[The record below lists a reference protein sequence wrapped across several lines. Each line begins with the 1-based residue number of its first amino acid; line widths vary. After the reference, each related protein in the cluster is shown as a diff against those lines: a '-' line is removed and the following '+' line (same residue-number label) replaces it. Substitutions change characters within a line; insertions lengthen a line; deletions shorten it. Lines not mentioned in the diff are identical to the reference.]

1 MKINNIQQDIKILL
15 GDLMSDNKDFEN
27 KVKLVINGNDIELNK
42 FTDDI
47 IKETIL
53 GLLKAIKTSE
63 YGVDEVKTVEISIDN
78 E

>member
-1 MKINNIQQDIKILL
+1 
-15 GDLMSDNKDFEN
+15 MSDDKDFEN
-27 KVKLVINGNDIELNK
+27 KVKLVINWNDIELNK

-63 YGVDEVKTVEISIDN
+63 YGVDEVKNVEISIDN

>member
-1 MKINNIQQDIKILL
+1 
-15 GDLMSDNKDFEN
+15 MSDDKDFEN
-27 KVKLVINGNDIELNK
+27 KVNLVINGKDIELNK

-63 YGVDEVKTVEISIDN
+63 YGVDEVRNVEISIDN

>member
-1 MKINNIQQDIKILL
+1 
-15 GDLMSDNKDFEN
+15 MSDNKDFEN

-42 FTDDI
+42 FSDDI

-63 YGVDEVKTVEISIDN
+63 YGVDEVRNVEISIDN

>member
-1 MKINNIQQDIKILL
+1 
-15 GDLMSDNKDFEN
+15 MSDCDKDFEN
-27 KVKLVINGNDIELNK
+27 NVTLKINGNDIELNK
-42 FTDDI
+42 FTDEI

-63 YGVDEVKTVEISIDN
+63 YGVDEVKDVEITIKN

>member
-1 MKINNIQQDIKILL
+1 
-15 GDLMSDNKDFEN
+15 MSDNKDFEN
-27 KVKLVINGNDIELNK
+27 KVSLVINGNDIELNK

-47 IKETIL
+47 IKETVL

-63 YGVDEVKTVEISIDN
+63 YGVDEIKNVDIYIKN

>member
-1 MKINNIQQDIKILL
+1 
-15 GDLMSDNKDFEN
+15 MSDNKDFEN

-53 GLLKAIKTSE
+53 GFLKAIKTSE
-63 YGVDEVKTVEISIDN
+63 YGVDEVRNVEISIDN

>member
-1 MKINNIQQDIKILL
+1 
-15 GDLMSDNKDFEN
+15 MSDNKDFEN

-47 IKETIL
+47 IRETIL

-63 YGVDEVKTVEISIDN
+63 YGVDEVKNVEISIDN

>member
-1 MKINNIQQDIKILL
+1 V
-15 GDLMSDNKDFEN
+15 SDNKDFEN
-27 KVKLVINGNDIELNK
+27 KVSLVINGNDIELNK

-63 YGVDEVKTVEISIDN
+63 YGVDEVRNVEISIDN

>member
-1 MKINNIQQDIKILL
+1 
-15 GDLMSDNKDFEN
+15 MSDNTDFEN
-27 KVKLVINGNDIELNK
+27 KVSLVINGNDIELNK

-47 IKETIL
+47 IKETVL

-63 YGVDEVKTVEISIDN
+63 YGVDEIKNVDIYINN

>member
-1 MKINNIQQDIKILL
+1 M
-15 GDLMSDNKDFEN
+15 GDNKDFEN
-27 KVKLVINGNDIELNK
+27 KVKLVLNGKDIELNK

-63 YGVDEVKTVEISIDN
+63 YGVDEVKNVEISIDN

>member
-1 MKINNIQQDIKILL
+1 
-15 GDLMSDNKDFEN
+15 MSDDKDFEN
-27 KVKLVINGNDIELNK
+27 KVKLAINGNDIELNK

-47 IKETIL
+47 IRETIL

-63 YGVDEVKTVEISIDN
+63 YGVDEVKKVEIAIDN

>member
-1 MKINNIQQDIKILL
+1 
-15 GDLMSDNKDFEN
+15 MSDNKDFEN

-42 FTDDI
+42 FTADI

>member
-1 MKINNIQQDIKILL
+1 
-15 GDLMSDNKDFEN
+15 MSDNKDFEN
-27 KVKLVINGNDIELNK
+27 KVSLVINGNDIELNK

-47 IKETIL
+47 IKETVL

-63 YGVDEVKTVEISIDN
+63 YGVDEVKNVEISIDN

>member
-1 MKINNIQQDIKILL
+1 
-15 GDLMSDNKDFEN
+15 MSDDKDFEN
-27 KVKLVINGNDIELNK
+27 KVNLVINGNDIELNK

-63 YGVDEVKTVEISIDN
+63 YGVDEVRNVEISSDN

>member
-1 MKINNIQQDIKILL
+1 
-15 GDLMSDNKDFEN
+15 MSDNKDFEN
-27 KVKLVINGNDIELNK
+27 KVSLVINGNDIELNK

-47 IKETIL
+47 IKETIF

-63 YGVDEVKTVEISIDN
+63 YGVDEVKNVEISIDN

>member
-1 MKINNIQQDIKILL
+1 
-15 GDLMSDNKDFEN
+15 MSDDKDFEN
-27 KVKLVINGNDIELNK
+27 KVSLVINGNDIELNK

-47 IKETIL
+47 IKETVL

-63 YGVDEVKTVEISIDN
+63 YGVDEIKNVDIYINN

>member
-1 MKINNIQQDIKILL
+1 
-15 GDLMSDNKDFEN
+15 MSDNKDFEN
-27 KVKLVINGNDIELNK
+27 KVSLVINGNDIELNK

-63 YGVDEVKTVEISIDN
+63 YGVDEVRNVEISIDN

>member
-1 MKINNIQQDIKILL
+1 
-15 GDLMSDNKDFEN
+15 MSDNKDFEN

-47 IKETIL
+47 IRETIL

>member
-1 MKINNIQQDIKILL
+1 
-15 GDLMSDNKDFEN
+15 MSDSDKDFVN
-27 KVKLVINGNDIELNK
+27 KVRLVINGNDIELNK

-53 GLLKAIKTSE
+53 GLLKSIKTSE
-63 YGVDEVKTVEISIDN
+63 YGVDEVKTVELSIDN

>member
-1 MKINNIQQDIKILL
+1 
-15 GDLMSDNKDFEN
+15 MSDNKDFEN
-27 KVKLVINGNDIELNK
+27 KVNLTINGNDIELNK

>member
-1 MKINNIQQDIKILL
+1 
-15 GDLMSDNKDFEN
+15 MSDDKDFEN
-27 KVKLVINGNDIELNK
+27 KVNLVINGNDIELNK

-63 YGVDEVKTVEISIDN
+63 YGVDEVRNVEISIDN